1 MKKVVLFIAVVFFVF
16 TGMTFADMKIGVIN
30 MQQALDKCDAGK
42 ASIEKIK
49 KEYQAKQVEID
60 AKSKAL
66 QKMQDS
72 LNNQSS
78 LLSESAKKEKLA
90 QYQKELKELKRFIQD
105 SNEELKRKEAEAVNK
120 IGKELTEVVRK
131 LGKELKYTIILE
143 EVGAGAIY
151 FSDKID
157 VTNLVVERYNKEWH
171 AKK

>member
-1 MKKVVLFIAVVFFVF
+1 MKKIILVLSMVFLVFGSAAIAEV
-16 TGMTFADMKIGVIN
+16 KIGVVN
-30 MQQALDKCDAGK
+30 MQKALDKCDAGK

-49 KEYQAKQVEID
+49 KEYQAKQIEID

-66 QKMQDS
+66 QKMQDE

-120 IGKELTEVVRK
+120 IGKELAEVVRK

-143 EVGAGAIY
+143 EMGAGAIY
-151 FSDKID
+151 FSNKVDITD
-157 VTNLVVERYNKEWH
+157 LVVERYNKEWH

>member
-1 MKKVVLFIAVVFFVF
+1 MKKVILFLTAIVFIFG
-16 TGMTFADMKIGVIN
+16 GMASAEMKIGVVN
-30 MQQALDKCDAGK
+30 MQKALDKCDAGK

-66 QKMQDS
+66 QKMQDE

-78 LLSESAKKEKLA
+78 LLSEAAKKEKLS

-120 IGKELTEVVRK
+120 IGKELSEVVRK

>member
-1 MKKVVLFIAVVFFVF
+1 MKKVFLFVTAVFLVFSSV
-16 TGMTFADMKIGVIN
+16 TFAGMKIGVVN

-42 ASIEKIK
+42 ASVEKIK

-66 QKMQDS
+66 QKMQES

-90 QYQKELKELKRFIQD
+90 QYQKELKDLKRFIQD

-143 EVGAGAIY
+143 EIGAGAVY